1 MIWEIV
7 GGLLFLAVVL
17 FLLFYRPRRQEDSI
31 RALILLY
38 RTPTKVQA
46 EPFNAAAQRVGEEVA
61 AVAVGSDV
69 HILVGR
75 LPLMVMQAP
84 VPYGHPDI
92 KPEEIAENFLEA
104 RLKEAVL
111 EHQSFAS
118 FYSTQPVEDAI
129 WDQTLI
135 ALGRVLAEYADD
147 EALMLWRA
155 DNNQCIRFSPEMR
168 EELKQGRILDLF
180 NEGNGDEVMLV
191 DSDDE
196 RMAVAVAEARRR
208 WPEFVAAFR
217 QGDDPDSCIAKG
229 PFGDGHNVEYM
240 WISVTEITA
249 DTIQGKLLSS
259 PFKVRG
265 IKEGQLVML
274 PVEDLN
280 DWAFISE
287 SGPVGMFTE
296 RIIRGG

>member
-1 MIWEIV
+1 MLWWILGGIV
-7 GGLLFLAVVL
+7 VIGGVVMFL
-17 FLLFYRPRRQEDSI
+17 RRKRGGPF

-38 RTPTKVQA
+38 RTPTLVQA
-46 EPFNAAAQRVGEEVA
+46 EPLKAAAERAGVELLVSGTDLEMLLIVDRV
-61 AVAVGSDV
+61 
-69 HILVGR
+69 
-75 LPLMVMQAP
+75 PLKVMQAP
-84 VPYGHPDI
+84 MPYGHPDI

-104 RLKEAVL
+104 RLKGAVL

-118 FYSTQPVEDAI
+118 FYSAQPVEDAI

-135 ALGRVLAEYADD
+135 ALGRVLSEYADE

-168 EELKQGRILDLF
+168 EELRQGRILDLF

-217 QGDDPDSCIAKG
+217 QSDDPDSCIAKG

-265 IKEGQLVML
+265 IKEGQLVTL